1 MQDRG
6 QEVVV
11 SLYMESTIYPD
22 TPSRNLLIDL
32 VGTEKPDEYGIFPP
46 LPAPMTISSV
56 LVSGHGDSWDNTEGA
71 MDDGGGF
78 MVSWEAVRVL
88 NSLGLKPKRTIRAV
102 VWVNEENGDAGITSF
117 PLS

>member
-1 MQDRG
+1 MVISDLSPTLTY
-6 QEVVV
+6 
-11 SLYMESTIYPD
+11 SL
-22 TPSRNLLIDL
+22 
-32 VGTEKPDEYGIFPP
+32 
-46 LPAPMTISSV
+46 V

-102 VWVNEENGDAGITSF
+102 VWVNEENGDAGTI
-117 PLS
+117 